1 MKDNFPIK
9 WSEVD
14 AEHRLRK
21 KTICDGLHDLVLFA
35 QFEKREKHPSR
46 SVIKACNFSK
56 RDFPP

>member
-35 QFEKREKHPSR
+35 QFEKREKHP
-46 SVIKACNFSK
+46 
-56 RDFPP
+56 